1 MTQSRTLGAALL
13 ATLVA
18 FAVLGPLLVTADP
31 ARQALTR
38 TLLPPSPEFWLGTD
52 HLGRSVLARL
62 AYAARLSLSLAT
74 LSVAAAAALGTAA
87 GLLAAWTGGWTDR
100 TLAAAADAVLALPG
114 LLLVLL
120 LAAIAPGQPW
130 ALFLGLSLAAWVEWF
145 RLTRA
150 AAASLLAA
158 PAVEAARLLGFGWA
172 HTLRRHV
179 LPNLAPLLGTL
190 AALGL
195 GNAVLA
201 VGALGFVGVG
211 LRPPTAEWGLMMT
224 EMLPYHHEAPVAL
237 LAPAA
242 CLFLL
247 VLGAQLLAGRAHPP
261 RPHPGPT
268 HPKSPHP
275 EPTPQ

>member
-1 MTQSRTLGAALL
+1 MTPARWLGLALVGAVVL
-13 ATLVA
+13 
-18 FAVLGPLLVTADP
+18 FALLGPLLVTADP
-31 ARQALTR
+31 ARQVLSRALA
-38 TLLPPSPEFWLGTD
+38 PPSAEYWLGTD

-62 AYAARLSLSLAT
+62 AHAARLSLALAS
-74 LSVAAAAALGTAA
+74 LSVLAAAVLGAGT
-87 GLLAAWTGGWTDR
+87 GLLAAWIGGWTDR
-100 TLAAAADAVLALPG
+100 VLGSVADAVLALPG

-150 AAASLLAA
+150 SGAALIAS
-158 PAVEAARLLGFGWA
+158 PAVEAARLLGFGWGY
-172 HTLRRHV
+172 TLRRHV
-179 LPNLAPLLGTL
+179 LPELAPLLGTL

-224 EMLPYHHEAPVAL
+224 EMLPYHAEAPVGL

-242 CLFLL
+242 CLFVL
-247 VLGAQLLAGRAHPP
+247 VLGAQLLAGRAG
-261 RPHPGPT
+261 R
-268 HPKSPHP
+268 
-275 EPTPQ
+275 

>member
-1 MTQSRTLGAALL
+1 MSRSRWLGL
-13 ATLVA
+13 TLVGVVIA
-18 FAVLGPLLVTADP
+18 FAILGPLLVTADP

-38 TLLPPSPEFWLGTD
+38 TLLPPSSEYWLGTD

-62 AYAARLSLSLAT
+62 AHAARLSMML
-74 LSVAAAAALGTAA
+74 AALSILAAA
-87 GLLAAWTGGWTDR
+87 GLGITTGLVAAWAGGWTER
-100 TLAAAADAVLALPG
+100 VLASIADSVLALPG

-120 LAAIAPGQPW
+120 LAAMAPGQPH

-150 AAASLLAA
+150 SAAALLAS
-158 PAVEAARLLGFGWA
+158 PRVEAARLLGFGWG

-179 LPNLAPLLGTL
+179 LPELAPLLGTL
-190 AALGL
+190 AALGI

-201 VGALGFVGVG
+201 VGALGFVGIG

-224 EMLPYHHEAPVAL
+224 EMLPYHAEAPVAL

-247 VLGAQLLAGRAHPP
+247 VLGTQLLAGRSG
-261 RPHPGPT
+261 R
-268 HPKSPHP
+268 
-275 EPTPQ
+275 

>member
-1 MTQSRTLGAALL
+1 MTRGRWLGLALVGAVVLFAL
-13 ATLVA
+13 A
-18 FAVLGPLLVTADP
+18 GPLLVTANP
-31 ARQALTR
+31 ARQMLSRALEA
-38 TLLPPSPEFWLGTD
+38 PSAEFWLGTD

-62 AYAARLSLSLAT
+62 AHAARLSVSLAAA
-74 LSVAAAAALGTAA
+74 SVLAASVLGAGA
-87 GLLAAWTGGWTDR
+87 GLLAAWVGGWTDR
-100 TLAAAADAVLALPG
+100 VLASVADAVLALPG

-120 LAAIAPGQPW
+120 LAAIAPGQAW

-150 AAASLLAA
+150 ASAALIAA
-158 PAVEAARLLGFGWA
+158 PAVEAARLLGFGWGHA
-172 HTLRRHV
+172 LRRHV
-179 LPNLAPLLGTL
+179 LPELAPMLGTL

-224 EMLPYHHEAPVAL
+224 EMLPYHREAPVAL

-242 CLFLL
+242 CLFAL
-247 VLGAQLLAGRAHPP
+247 VLGAQLLAGRGA
-261 RPHPGPT
+261 R
-268 HPKSPHP
+268 
-275 EPTPQ
+275 

>member
-1 MTQSRTLGAALL
+1 MTRARWAGLALVGAVVLFAL
-13 ATLVA
+13 
-18 FAVLGPLLVTADP
+18 LGPLIVTADP
-31 ARQALTR
+31 ARQILSR
-38 TLLPPSPEFWLGTD
+38 TLEAPSSAYWLGTD

-62 AYAARLSLSLAT
+62 AHAARLSVGLAA
-74 LSVAAAAALGTAA
+74 LSVLAAAILGTGS
-87 GLLAAWTGGWTDR
+87 GLLAAWCGGWTDR
-100 TLAAAADAVLALPG
+100 LLGSLGDAVLALPG

-120 LAAIAPGQPW
+120 LAAIAPGQTW

-150 AAASLLAA
+150 AATVLIAA
-158 PAVEAARLLGFGWA
+158 PAVESSLLLGFGWG

-179 LPNLAPLLGTL
+179 LPELAPMLGTL

-242 CLFLL
+242 CLFVL
-247 VLGAQLLAGRAHPP
+247 VLGAQLLAGRAG
-261 RPHPGPT
+261 R
-268 HPKSPHP
+268 
-275 EPTPQ
+275 